1 MVLVG
6 DLVHG
11 DQGSD
16 NVCHSF
22 KTLEEVLVVSQPLPH
37 GEAFDV
43 LELHIG
49 GRLGQRQHNGRSSMD
64 AALDCCSDPCL
75 RTKEALLPAPRW
87 STHVVG
93 QDIGGTTEGL
103 HLHEQLCSK

>member
-49 GRLGQRQHNGRSSMD
+49 GRLG
-64 AALDCCSDPCL
+64 
-75 RTKEALLPAPRW
+75 
-87 STHVVG
+87 
-93 QDIGGTTEGL
+93 
-103 HLHEQLCSK
+103 